1 MRYCHQSQG
10 NRQSPGRSENQKR
23 KYFSP
28 ELPGMGCSGLGVRW
42 TWAQGTYVPSLL
54 SVNGLTI
61 KCFHNSG
68 LNAWCPAGIALW
80 RDLEHGEVEPRSS
93 EYIVLCFSCSFLSL
107 LPVGRHGQSLC
118 HTPLSI
124 TKNQAEPLVPSPLWW
139 TDVTNPEKLSSC
151 KFFLWGI
158 CYGDVKGNN
167 TSPLTVVLK
176 SEKSFSYNFSQ
187 LCCWPSLASNYLGFT
202 YKGDSERWLRSL
214 TFPTAVAK
222 KPGRSYF

>member
-54 SVNGLTI
+54 SVNGLTT

-80 RDLEHGEVEPRSS
+80 RDSEHGEVEPRSTWI
-93 EYIVLCFSCSFLSL
+93 YYPLLFLFLSL
-107 LPVGRHGQSLC
+107 SASC
-118 HTPLSI
+118 WLSW
-124 TKNQAEPLVPSPLWW
+124 AEPLSYTPINHQEPSG
-139 TDVTNPEKLSSC
+139 TSSA
-151 KFFLWGI
+151 
-158 CYGDVKGNN
+158 
-167 TSPLTVVLK
+167 
-176 SEKSFSYNFSQ
+176 FSIVMD
-187 LCCWPSLASNYLGFT
+187 WRHKPR
-202 YKGDSERWLRSL
+202 E
-214 TFPTAVAK
+214 AVIL
-222 KPGRSYF
+222 